1 MTIRDAATLRD
12 LSNSFWGSQVW
23 QVRLNV
29 QHMFQDA
36 DGLADIDGLWFD
48 FRTFR
53 ANREPGEAVHRI
65 GSLHVNLEHC
75 GARLIQDG
83 LPLVTSG
90 DPHSLVLVEIRRL
103 IGAKLLDIDVKSP
116 GGDTTFRF
124 GAGVRA
130 VLLSCDFARE
140 GNLLDSSNGGGGSIE
155 TWAWLSSATY
165 ISGLR

>member
-29 QHMFQDA
+29 QHMFQDPN
-36 DGLADIDGLWFD
+36 GLADIDGLWLD

-53 ANREPGEAVHRI
+53 ANREPGEAVYRI
-65 GSLHVNLEHC
+65 GSLHVNLAHC
-75 GARLIQDG
+75 GGRLIQNG

-90 DPHSLVLVEIRRL
+90 DPPSLALVEIQRL
-103 IGAKLLDIDVKSP
+103 IGAKLLDINVQAP

-124 GAGVRA
+124 EYGLELFCFPAT
-130 VLLSCDFARE
+130 SRE
-140 GNLLDSSNGGGGSIE
+140 GDCWTLQTEVGDQLTLGPGPRV
-155 TWAWLSSATY
+155 TY
-165 ISGLR
+165 KSGLR